1 MAQHDEQ
8 GRLIR
13 EIRPLEGMR
22 KVIAERMTFSKHE
35 YPQGTGQVRLSVD
48 KLIQF
53 RKELLEQKGIK
64 VSFGDLY
71 VREAAA
77 CALEENMALNASRQ
91 KEKIICYEDINLTVQ
106 ATINGVLMEPVV
118 EHADRKDIEE
128 ISAELKKTYDYIR
141 KGRLMKVKLE
151 GGTFSVSNLGAS
163 LIDSQQPFISPPQG
177 AIFGINRNCRVPMF
191 DENDNIVP
199 VNLTTFA
206 LTIDHGLCDGAEVVN
221 FFASLNKVLQDPWT
235 WMYHRRPAPEEV

>member
-53 RKELLEQKGIK
+53 RRELLEQKGIK

-71 VREAAA
+71 VKAAA

-151 GGTFSVSNLGAS
+151 GGTFSVYNLGAS
-163 LIDSQQPFISPPQG
+163 LIDSKKPIISPPQG

-235 WMYHRRPAPEEV
+235 WMYHRRPAPEEA

>member
-71 VREAAA
+71 VKAAA

-235 WMYHRRPAPEEV
+235 WMYHRRPAPVEV

>member
-71 VREAAA
+71 VKAAA

-91 KEKIICYEDINLTVQ
+91 KEKIIYYEDINLTVQ

-235 WMYHRRPAPEEV
+235 WMYHRRPAPVEV

>member
-1 MAQHDEQ
+1 MAEHDEQ

-48 KLIQF
+48 RLIQF
-53 RKELLEQKGIK
+53 RRELLEQKGIK

-71 VREAAA
+71 VKAAA

-91 KEKIICYEDINLTVQ
+91 KERIIYYEDINLTVQ

-191 DENDNIVP
+191 DEDDNIVP

-221 FFASLNKVLQDPWT
+221 FFASLDKVLQDPWT
-235 WMYHRRPAPEEV
+235 WMYHKRPAPEEA

>member
-53 RKELLEQKGIK
+53 RRELLEQKGIK

-71 VREAAA
+71 VKAAA

-91 KEKIICYEDINLTVQ
+91 KEKIIYYEDINLTVQ

-235 WMYHRRPAPEEV
+235 WMYHRRLAPEEA

>member
-71 VREAAA
+71 VKAAA

-91 KEKIICYEDINLTVQ
+91 KEKIIYYEDINLTVQ

-221 FFASLNKVLQDPWT
+221 FFASLDKVLQDPWT
-235 WMYHRRPAPEEV
+235 RMYHRRPAPEAV

>member
-13 EIRPLEGMR
+13 EIKPLEGMR

-48 KLIQF
+48 KLVQF

-71 VREAAA
+71 LKSAA

-91 KEKIICYEDINLTVQ
+91 KERIIYYEDINLTVQ

-221 FFASLNKVLQDPWT
+221 FFASLDKVLQDPWT
-235 WMYHRRPAPEEV
+235 WMYHKRPAPEEA

>member
-53 RKELLEQKGIK
+53 RRELLEQKGIK

-71 VREAAA
+71 VKAAA

-235 WMYHRRPAPEEV
+235 WMYHKRPAPEEA

>member
-71 VREAAA
+71 VKAAA

-221 FFASLNKVLQDPWT
+221 FFASLDKVLQDPWT
-235 WMYHRRPAPEEV
+235 WMYHKRPAPEEV

>member
-22 KVIAERMTFSKHE
+22 KVIAGRMTFSKHE

-71 VREAAA
+71 VKAAA

-91 KEKIICYEDINLTVQ
+91 KEKIIYYEDINLTVQ

-235 WMYHRRPAPEEV
+235 WMYHKRPAPEEA

>member
-1 MAQHDEQ
+1 MAEHDEQ

-71 VREAAA
+71 VKAAA

-91 KEKIICYEDINLTVQ
+91 KGQLIYYEDINLTVQ

-141 KGRLMKVKLE
+141 RGKLMRVKLE

-235 WMYHRRPAPEEV
+235 WMYHKRPAPEEG

>member
-13 EIRPLEGMR
+13 EIKPLDGMR

-53 RKELLEQKGIK
+53 RKELLEKKGIK

-71 VREAAA
+71 VKAAA

-91 KEKIICYEDINLTVQ
+91 KERIIYYEDINLTVQ

-221 FFASLNKVLQDPWT
+221 FFASLDKVLQDPWT
-235 WMYHRRPAPEEV
+235 WMYHKRPAPEEA

>member
-71 VREAAA
+71 VKAAA

-91 KEKIICYEDINLTVQ
+91 KEKIIYYEDINLTVQ

-235 WMYHRRPAPEEV
+235 WMYHKRLAPEEA

>member
-1 MAQHDEQ
+1 MAEHDEQ

-71 VREAAA
+71 VKAAA

-91 KEKIICYEDINLTVQ
+91 KGQLIYYEDINLTVQ
-106 ATINGVLMEPVV
+106 ATVNGVLMEPVV

-141 KGRLMKVKLE
+141 RGKLMRVKLE

-235 WMYHRRPAPEEV
+235 WMYHKRPAPEEG

>member
-53 RKELLEQKGIK
+53 RRELLEQKGIK

-71 VREAAA
+71 VKAAA

-235 WMYHRRPAPEEV
+235 WMYHRRPAPEEA

>member
-53 RKELLEQKGIK
+53 RRELLEQKGIK

-71 VREAAA
+71 VKAAA

>member
-64 VSFGDLY
+64 ISFGDLY
-71 VREAAA
+71 VKAAA

-91 KEKIICYEDINLTVQ
+91 KEKIIYYEDINLTVQ

-235 WMYHRRPAPEEV
+235 WMYHRRPAPEEA

>member
-71 VREAAA
+71 VKAAA

-91 KEKIICYEDINLTVQ
+91 KEKIIYYEDINLTVQ

-235 WMYHRRPAPEEV
+235 WMYHKRPAPEEA

>member
-71 VREAAA
+71 VKAAA

-91 KEKIICYEDINLTVQ
+91 KEKIIYYEDINLTVQ

-128 ISAELKKTYDYIR
+128 ISAELKKTYDYIC

-235 WMYHRRPAPEEV
+235 WMYHRRPAPVEV

>member
-1 MAQHDEQ
+1 MAQQDEL

-13 EIRPLEGMR
+13 EVRPLDGMR

-35 YPQGTGQVRLSVD
+35 YPQGTGQVRLNVD
-48 KLIQF
+48 KMMEF
-53 RKELLEQKGIK
+53 RKELLEKKGIK

-71 VREAAA
+71 VKAAA

-91 KEKIICYEDINLTVQ
+91 KDQIIYYEDINLTVQ
-106 ATINGVLMEPVV
+106 ATINGALMEPVL

-128 ISAELKKTYDYIR
+128 ISEELKKTYDYIR
-141 KGRLMKVKLE
+141 RGKLMRVKLE

-177 AIFGINRNCRVPMF
+177 AIFGISRNCRVPVF
-191 DENDNIVP
+191 NENDEVVP
-199 VNLTTFA
+199 ANLTTFA
-206 LTIDHGLCDGAEVVN
+206 LTIDHGLCDGSEVVS
-221 FFASLNKVLQDPWT
+221 FFASLDKVLQDPWT
-235 WMYHRRPAPEEV
+235 WMYHKRPAPEQ

>member
-53 RKELLEQKGIK
+53 RRELLEQKGIK

-71 VREAAA
+71 VKAAA

-91 KEKIICYEDINLTVQ
+91 KEKIIYYEDINLTVQ

-235 WMYHRRPAPEEV
+235 WMYHKRPAPEEA

>member
-35 YPQGTGQVRLSVD
+35 YPQGTGKVRLSVD
-48 KLIQF
+48 KVIQF

-71 VREAAA
+71 VKAAA

>member
-1 MAQHDEQ
+1 MAEHDEQ

-71 VREAAA
+71 VKAAA

-91 KEKIICYEDINLTVQ
+91 KERIIYYEDINLTVQ

-141 KGRLMKVKLE
+141 RGKLMRVKLE

-235 WMYHRRPAPEEV
+235 WMYHKRSAPEEG